1 MEARA
6 TKCEFKSRTS
16 QAFLLN
22 RGMDMN
28 HILKAW
34 WVRIKSRFRR
44 EKPLPPCRSW
54 QEARERV
61 YSRKPPEFPVVTRAP
76 VKERRS
82 KRMQARLVS
91 AAERKREKRLDKR
104 V

>member
-1 MEARA
+1 
-6 TKCEFKSRTS
+6 
-16 QAFLLN
+16 
-22 RGMDMN
+22 MN

-34 WVRIKSRFRR
+34 LVRIKSWFKR

-82 KRMQARLVS
+82 KRMQAKLI
-91 AAERKREKRLDKR
+91 AKAEAKRARKQGLPPKGWGKGLPRMS
-104 V
+104 